1 MNFQSGKQQ
10 LLDHSKQVSFRWKKV
25 REIWQDQNAD
35 NFYKD
40 YVQHLER
47 QLKASLDSIDE
58 IDEIFKEIQKDCF

>member
-1 MNFQSGKQQ
+1 MNFQSSKQQ
-10 LLDHSKQVSFRWKKV
+10 LLDSSKQVSYKWKKV
-25 REIWQDQNAD
+25 RETWQDKNAD

-40 YVQHLER
+40 YIQQLER

>member
-10 LLDHSKQVSFRWKKV
+10 LLDSSKQVSYKWKKV
-25 REIWQDQNAD
+25 REVWQDQNAD

-40 YVQHLER
+40 YMQNLER

>member
-58 IDEIFKEIQKDCF
+58 IDEFFKEIQKDCF